1 MTEVCALHDFKNG
14 FQADA
19 IAIQLRRQIE
29 TWLRLFVSANASDTG
44 GLSGSWLGFS
54 IIHY

>member
-29 TWLRLFVSANASDTG
+29 TWRRLFVSANASDTG
-44 GLSGSWLGFS
+44 GLSGSDGR
-54 IIHY
+54 